1 MIRLALLWHMH
12 QPDYRD
18 PVSGQSVLPWVRMHA
33 LKDYRGMVDLV
44 REYPRVRV
52 TVNLVPSLTRQ
63 LLDYV
68 EGRTDD
74 RLRQVRD
81 IPADQLTED
90 DRAFLVSQGF
100 HAPYHRMM
108 APYPRY
114 ADLHAR
120 RLEAGQWSTEEFR
133 DLQVWHTLAWMDP
146 DWLARDPRLQALCA
160 RGRAFSEADKLILA
174 EVEAELLRSTVPAY
188 REAAASGQV
197 ELSTSPFY
205 HPILPLLCDTDAHQA
220 VHPSAPRP
228 DEPFRWPRD
237 AREQLARSVRAHL
250 DVFGQRPSGLWPSEG
265 GLSDAVL
272 QMAAAEGFSWVASDE
287 HVLARSLGEPLT
299 RDHDGRPERAAL
311 LYRPW
316 SLPVAGDRVR
326 VVFRDQVLSDRIG
339 FVYQSWSA
347 DHAADDLLW
356 RLRDAG
362 ERYAAQGGE
371 GDPLVAIVLDGENA
385 WEHYADG
392 GRPFLRALYGRLQ
405 GADDIRAVTMSE
417 AVSGA
422 GVTGRLHHV
431 VPGSWIHADFS
442 VWAGHEEDRRAW
454 TVLARA
460 RSVWERQS
468 ALVPDAAADAA
479 YESLLAAEGSDWFWW
494 YGDDHSSALDAVFD
508 RLFRSHV
515 CRVYECL
522 GVPVPEVLAHPLGVS
537 GSSGADGAMSRGW

>member
-1 MIRLALLWHMH
+1 
-12 QPDYRD
+12 
-18 PVSGQSVLPWVRMHA
+18 
-33 LKDYRGMVDLV
+33 
-44 REYPRVRV
+44 
-52 TVNLVPSLTRQ
+52 
-63 LLDYV
+63 
-68 EGRTDD
+68 
-74 RLRQVRD
+74 
-81 IPADQLTED
+81 
-90 DRAFLVSQGF
+90 
-100 HAPYHRMM
+100 
-108 APYPRY
+108 
-114 ADLHAR
+114 
-120 RLEAGQWSTEEFR
+120 
-133 DLQVWHTLAWMDP
+133 
-146 DWLARDPRLQALCA
+146 
-160 RGRAFSEADKLILA
+160 
-174 EVEAELLRSTVPAY
+174 
-188 REAAASGQV
+188 
-197 ELSTSPFY
+197 
-205 HPILPLLCDTDAHQA
+205 
-220 VHPSAPRP
+220 
-228 DEPFRWPRD
+228 
-237 AREQLARSVRAHL
+237 
-250 DVFGQRPSGLWPSEG
+250 
-265 GLSDAVL
+265 
-272 QMAAAEGFSWVASDE
+272 
-287 HVLARSLGEPLT
+287 VLARSLGEPLT

-339 FVYQSWSA
+339 FVYQSWAA

-442 VWAGHEEDRRAW
+442 VWAGHAEDRRAW

-515 CRVYECL
+515 RRVYECL
-522 GVPVPEVLAHPLGVS
+522 GVPVPEVLAHPLGGS